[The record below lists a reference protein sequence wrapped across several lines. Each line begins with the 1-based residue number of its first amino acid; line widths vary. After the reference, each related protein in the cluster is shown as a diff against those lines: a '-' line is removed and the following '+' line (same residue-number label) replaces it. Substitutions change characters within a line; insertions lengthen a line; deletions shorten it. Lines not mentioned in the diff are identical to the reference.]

1 MSKKIAPIIIA
12 VLTIIAIALYFLYQR
27 YLVAATVNGKTIGR
41 LEVISEL
48 EKQGGKK
55 VLDTVITQQLIR
67 DQAKKENIS
76 VSQDELDKEMKKI
89 EAGVVA
95 QGGTLEG
102 ALAQQGLTKAD
113 LVKDVKLQVLVQ
125 KLAKVDQIKIS
136 DAEVEKY
143 MKDNK
148 AQFPANAKDKPDT
161 SKIRDLLKQQ
171 KAQTMIQ
178 EFITALRSKAK
189 ISYFGTYK

>member
-1 MSKKIAPIIIA
+1 
-12 VLTIIAIALYFLYQR
+12 
-27 YLVAATVNGKTIGR
+27 
-41 LEVISEL
+41 
-48 EKQGGKK
+48 
-55 VLDTVITQQLIR
+55 
-67 DQAKKENIS
+67 
-76 VSQDELDKEMKKI
+76 MKKI